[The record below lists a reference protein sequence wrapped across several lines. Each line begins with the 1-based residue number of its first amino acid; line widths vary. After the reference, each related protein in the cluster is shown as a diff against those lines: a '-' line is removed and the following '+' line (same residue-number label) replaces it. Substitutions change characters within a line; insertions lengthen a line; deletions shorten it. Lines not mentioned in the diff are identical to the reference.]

1 MRFSQTADQLIP
13 ELAGRQRTFL
23 LAGAVGLALSVVGYL
38 SNAPQFF
45 QSYLQA
51 YMFALGLSLG
61 SLALLMI
68 HQLSGGAWGVVIRQ
82 PLGAATRVLPYLTI
96 LFLPIVFGMHDLYHW
111 THEDVVAADVIL
123 QGKAKYLNTSFFLIR
138 AAIYF
143 ATWNLLA
150 FLLNKWSAEQDQ
162 SGDPLTAIRM
172 QRLSAGGL
180 LLYAFSMSFA
190 AFDWMMSLDPHW
202 FSTIYGVLI
211 MGGQGL
217 AALAFMLTLMSYLS
231 RRAPASI
238 ASVYSPQI
246 FHDLANLMLAFVIL
260 WAYFSFSQYL
270 LIWSG
275 NLPEEITWYMSR
287 LEGSWIAIGIVL
299 MMFHFAVPFF
309 LLLWRAIKRN
319 PANIVKVTIA
329 IMVVRNIDLFWLIA
343 PEFHEHG
350 VVVSWMDVVFPLAL
364 FALWVG
370 LFLMQLRARPLLPVN
385 DPQFEEALGPV
396 LAGGE
401 LPKGA
406 H

>member
-1 MRFSQTADQLIP
+1 
-13 ELAGRQRTFL
+13 
-23 LAGAVGLALSVVGYL
+23 
-38 SNAPQFF
+38 
-45 QSYLQA
+45 
-51 YMFALGLSLG
+51 
-61 SLALLMI
+61 
-68 HQLSGGAWGVVIRQ
+68 
-82 PLGAATRVLPYLTI
+82 
-96 LFLPIVFGMHDLYHW
+96 
-111 THEDVVAADVIL
+111 
-123 QGKAKYLNTSFFLIR
+123 
-138 AAIYF
+138 
-143 ATWNLLA
+143 
-150 FLLNKWSAEQDQ
+150 
-162 SGDPLTAIRM
+162 M
-172 QRLSAGGL
+172 QKLSAGGL
-180 LLYAFSMSFA
+180 VAYGLTITFA
-190 AFDWMMSLDPHW
+190 AFDWLMSLEPHW

-217 AALAFMLTLMSYLS
+217 ATLAFMLTVLTYLS
-231 RRAPASI
+231 RKVPA
-238 ASVYSPQI
+238 AMTNVYSPQI

-287 LEGSWIAIGIVL
+287 LQGSWIAIGIVL
-299 MMFHFAVPFF
+299 MLFHFAVPFF

-350 VVVSWMDVVFPLAL
+350 VSVSWMDVVFPLAL
-364 FALWVG
+364 FSLWVG
-370 LFLMQLRARPLLPVN
+370 LFLMQLRTRALLPVN

-396 LAGGE
+396 LTGGE